1 MAEAKDSSK
10 GQKPAPAKPA
20 PDKAVVAKATR
31 VAKEKDSQPGG
42 PAVWLAQATQF
53 LREVK
58 TELKKVTWPPRKQ
71 AISSTGVVVV
81 LVILASVFLAL
92 VDYSLG
98 HLVRAIIKLG

>member
-1 MAEAKDSSK
+1 MAEAKDSK
-10 GQKPAPAKPA
+10 GQKPTVAKPA
-20 PDKAVVAKATR
+20 SDKAIAAKAAR
-31 VAKEKDSQPGG
+31 AAKEKDSQPGG
-42 PAVWLAQATQF
+42 PAVWLAQAVQF

-58 TELKKVTWPPRKQ
+58 TELRKVTWPPRKQ

-98 HLVRAIIKLG
+98 HLVRAIIRLG